1 MGQRGENIPEIFVSD
16 NDNDPKIEIC
26 VQVHAVQ
33 GLWADILIQSAKENP
48 SADRKR
54 YLLW

>member
-1 MGQRGENIPEIFVSD
+1 MGQRGENIPEMFLSD

>member
-1 MGQRGENIPEIFVSD
+1 MDQRGENIPEMFLSD

-26 VQVHAVQ
+26 IQVHAVQ
-33 GLWADILIQSAKENP
+33 RPWGDILIESAKENP
-48 SADRKR
+48 SAVCKR